1 MQGKRQ
7 GRDSVGAREGARE
20 WVTVE
25 TKIYQENDKERGKVK
40 SREATG

>member
-20 WVTVE
+20 WVRVE
-25 TKIYQENDKERGKVK
+25 TKIYHENDKERGNGKGK
-40 SREATG
+40 EATG